1 MFLPEP
7 LIIDDF
13 LPQRYADEIEL
24 QILDPNFLWNYQ
36 QNIEYNESNNIGFSH
51 LILNYKNHDATPY
64 VEKDVLALFYPL
76 TFFIEDKSGIPFNSM
91 IRVRLGLFTKDEA
104 QQSQPHNPHV
114 DYRFAHTVA
123 LYYITD
129 SDGPTYLYNE
139 RREEEPFE
147 NFVDGPQLPY
157 PDQFTLQT
165 TVEPKKNRLLI
176 FDGLQYHASSS
187 PQYSK
192 HRIALNINFI

>member
-7 LIIDDF
+7 LVIDDF

-24 QILDPNFLWNYQ
+24 QILDPSFPWHYQ
-36 QNIEYNESNNIGFSH
+36 QSIEYSKSDNTGFSH
-51 LILNYKNHDATPY
+51 VILNYSNHDSTPY
-64 VEKDVLALFYPL
+64 IEKDVLSLFYPL

-91 IRVRLGLFTKDEA
+91 IRVRLGLFVQDKHQEA
-104 QQSQPHNPHV
+104 KSHHPHV
-114 DYRFAHTVA
+114 DYRFQHTVA
-123 LYYITD
+123 LYYVTD

-147 NFVDGPQLPY
+147 NFIDGPQLPP

-165 TVEPKKNRLLI
+165 TIEPKKNRLLI

-187 PQYSK
+187 PQHHK
-192 HRIALNINFI
+192 HRIALNINFV